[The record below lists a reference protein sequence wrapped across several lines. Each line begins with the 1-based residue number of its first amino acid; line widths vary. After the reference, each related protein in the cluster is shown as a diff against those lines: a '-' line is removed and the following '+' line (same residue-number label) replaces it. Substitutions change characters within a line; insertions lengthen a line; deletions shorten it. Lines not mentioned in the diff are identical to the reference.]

1 MEHPPFENCR
11 LTTMTLV
18 FLLEGAVNLSPAF
31 YLLPITNVEFT
42 LPKRQKKK
50 FELPHCSTPGAI
62 LSMRFS
68 GETRGIIRSTSG
80 RYFKNSITID
90 LSTKTKNV
98 SIKLSQ
104 AKIQMCG
111 ASSEEQGL
119 EGAQY
124 IIDHLINIQD
134 EIDYIH
140 ANKDIAQETLKWL
153 KEETKGNKVKRPVY
167 KEEEIRIVT
176 DEEGREEEIIEK
188 IFSHFEEDFSIKSV
202 DDFSHAPDQR
212 IASFLIKY
220 NNFEHHSVYMSELE
234 WIVSLDKI
242 ITRPLAIKKVI
253 KAMVNYNYNLGFTV
267 DRFALHRLIS
277 HRSGFFSSYDN
288 CVEHCVNIKLPY
300 VPDKD
305 EGIVRRKNK
314 VPCHCFLVYR
324 SGVVTQTGPGKEKM
338 KEAYD
343 LFWKCILEIKDQII
357 LEPNKKDQPTLEEG
371 KRKIKIRL
379 RNTSM

>member
-1 MEHPPFENCR
+1 MEHQSPHPPFENCR

-18 FLLEGAVNLSPAF
+18 FLLEGTVNLYPAF

-104 AKIQMCG
+104 GKIQMCG

-124 IIDHLINIQD
+124 IIDHLIKIQD
-134 EIDYIH
+134 EIDYIQE
-140 ANKDIAQETLKWL
+140 NKDITQATLKWL
-153 KEETKGNKVKRPVY
+153 EEETRGKKVKRPIY
-167 KEEEIRIVT
+167 EEEIKVLT
-176 DEEGREEEIIEK
+176 DEDGHEVEVIEK
-188 IFSHFEEDFSIKSV
+188 VFSHFEEDFNIKSV
-202 DDFSHAPDQR
+202 DDDHLAQAPDQR
-212 IASFLIKY
+212 IASFLLKY
-220 NNFEHHSVYMSELE
+220 NNFEYHSIYMAEME
-234 WIVSLDKI
+234 WIISLERV
-242 ITRPLAIKKVI
+242 ITRPLSIKKVI

-267 DRFALHRLIS
+267 DRFILSQLMS
-277 HRSGFFSSYDN
+277 HRRGFFSSYDN

-343 LFWKCILEIKDQII
+343 LFWKCILEIKDQIM
-357 LEPNKKDQPTLEEG
+357 LEPNDVAVKKVKICP
-371 KRKIKIRL
+371 RKK
-379 RNTSM
+379 SDK